1 MGHVKVIQSGNYL
14 EIYQYEKSISPKVS
28 YKRPPRPRQRDKRL
42 RYARLDPV
50 FSTMVSYYH
59 GAIETLPYLAI
70 GFEMFLYLLG
80 FELAML
86 FLKLFL
92 GSRTPMH
99 SSN

>member
-1 MGHVKVIQSGNYL
+1 MIIQILFQLLFTLASTLLSFFPGWG
-14 EIYQYEKSISPKVS
+14 IYPL
-28 YKRPPRPRQRDKRL
+28 PLPWG
-42 RYARLDPV
+42 LDPV